1 MRYLT
6 PPRGLQLSFIS
17 FCALGMGLEKILVLL
32 CFASGDVMLLCCKM
46 LMQAVVEVP
55 HLLSQYSASFLSQCN
70 VQQNRL

>member
-1 MRYLT
+1 
-6 PPRGLQLSFIS
+6 
-17 FCALGMGLEKILVLL
+17 MGLEKILVLL